1 MLLAQGADVHQP
13 EVNGVNPLMWA
24 ITNGGVELVRILLAH
39 GADPRLK
46 DDWGE
51 DAFAYADDE
60 TVSNDTIRALLA
72 EWKRRA

>member
-24 ITNGGVELVRILLAH
+24 ITNGDAELVRILLAH
-39 GADPRLK
+39 GADPGVK

-51 DAFAYADDE
+51 DALSYADDD
-60 TVSNDTIRALLA
+60 TVGNDTIRALLR
-72 EWKRRA
+72 EWARRA